1 MDGKGFSGSCG
12 TRHSLA
18 CTVRPATRT
27 AGCAGLHNRRSI
39 RRRRGGSI
47 FSNVPRA
54 MSKGNNDN
62 DSNSNVDG
70 SRPLESP
77 PRSSSISRSCPP
89 APDPYRAAGQRLQN
103 LLSGVGDG
111 EEELFNS
118 LLMEEAGESKVVVAL
133 IAGLAVSAG
142 AVFVCWL
149 CGLDPLGG
157 ASLSIGSLHAAAIGG
172 AVALPLVALKA
183 GMWSEWAIEH
193 LPFLEEVHQSQ
204 MNEFQPLLYRLS
216 TVQTLIVVG
225 SEVIPGLL
233 ILLPAATGG
242 IAKTIQVYCSLAG
255 IEPPQ
260 SIPQAIALGIAA
272 LLAAFAKILELGP
285 SSEEFET
292 VKNSLDNA
300 DRFYRV
306 VGVGKDTE
314 AKDTKRSADAFKNV
328 AITWLARKQVA
339 ARFAA
344 ALAAT
349 EVIFLGILWHVTGD
363 FSAPLTAGVA
373 LAAVDFAFI
382 KRRMPTTVSETNQ
395 GPSAS

>member
-1 MDGKGFSGSCG
+1 M
-12 TRHSLA
+12 H
-18 CTVRPATRT
+18 RPSIRQHRKY
-27 AGCAGLHNRRSI
+27 GLHPKASSD
-39 RRRRGGSI
+39 RGSDEDD
-47 FSNVPRA
+47 
-54 MSKGNNDN
+54 GNSLDRN
-62 DSNSNVDG
+62 SNSNSSTRYHAD
-70 SRPLESP
+70 SPLPSG
-77 PRSSSISRSCPP
+77 PP
-89 APDPYRAAGQRLQN
+89 ATDPYRAAGQRLQN

-133 IAGLAVSAG
+133 IAGVAVSAG

-157 ASLSIGSLHAAAIGG
+157 ASLSLGSLHAAAIGG

-183 GMWSEWAIEH
+183 GMWSEWAIDH

-204 MNEFQPLLYRLS
+204 MNEFQPLLHRLS

-255 IEPPQ
+255 IDPPQ
-260 SIPQAIALGIAA
+260 SISQAIALGIAA
-272 LLAAFAKILELGP
+272 LLAAFAKVLELGP

-306 VGVGKDTE
+306 VGVGKDTV
-314 AKDTKRSADAFKNV
+314 AIDTKRNADAFKNV

-344 ALAAT
+344 ALSAS

-382 KRRMPTTVSETNQ
+382 KKRMPTAVSETNQ